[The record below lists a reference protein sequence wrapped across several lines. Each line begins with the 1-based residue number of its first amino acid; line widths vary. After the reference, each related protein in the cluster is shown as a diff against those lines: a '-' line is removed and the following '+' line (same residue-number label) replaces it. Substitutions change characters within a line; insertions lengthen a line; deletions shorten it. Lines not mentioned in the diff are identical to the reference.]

1 MGQDIKRRSPE
12 ELDKLLTTLRPL
24 RNVPVPPEGWLR
36 AVREAMGMSVAQ
48 LAERTGLSVAEIERL
63 EHSSSSAGGSFA
75 DLRRLAD
82 ALNCS
87 FVWGLV
93 PHQSLNELL
102 RERAAAVARKR
113 MREVAE
119 MMRRQGRDMTAGEVD
134 HHIEKFSEVL
144 LRELPAALWDFT
156 HDPLASTPN
165 PDR

>member
-1 MGQDIKRRSPE
+1 MSKDTTRRSPE
-12 ELDKLLTTLRPL
+12 ELDQQLAALRPL
-24 RNVPVPPEGWLR
+24 RGLAVPPEGWLR

-48 LAERTGLSVAEIERL
+48 LAERTGLSVAEIELL
-63 EHSSSSAGGSFA
+63 EHSSSTAGGSFA

-93 PHQSLNELL
+93 PHQSLTALL

-113 MREVAE
+113 LREVAD
-119 MMRRQGRDMTAGEVD
+119 MMRRQGRAMTAGEVD

-144 LRELPAALWDFT
+144 LRELPAALWDLN
-156 HDPLASTPN
+156 HDPLAPTPLTE
-165 PDR
+165 R

>member
-1 MGQDIKRRSPE
+1 MGQDIKRRSPA
-12 ELDKLLTTLRPL
+12 ELDQHLATLRPL
-24 RNVPVPPEGWLR
+24 RDIAVPPEGWLR
-36 AVREAMGMSVAQ
+36 AVREAMGMSVTQ
-48 LAERTGLSVAEIERL
+48 LAERTGLSSAEVERI
-63 EHSSSSAGGSFA
+63 EHSSSAAGGSFA

-93 PHQSLNELL
+93 PHQSLDELL

-113 MREVAE
+113 LREVAD

-144 LRELPAALWDFT
+144 LRELPAALWDFN
-156 HDPLASTPN
+156 HDPLAPPPN
-165 PDR
+165 AER